1 MRSKDEQDLRSIL
14 DQLIDKKQW
23 HHGMEKASVEDT
35 WRDLMG
41 DAVNKRTESVYYN
54 QGRLF
59 VKLRSPSLKQQL
71 FYSKE
76 TIQKRINE
84 TLGKS
89 VVEEVVF
96 T

>member
-1 MRSKDEQDLRSIL
+1 
-14 DQLIDKKQW
+14 
-23 HHGMEKASVEDT
+23 MERAGVEDT

-76 TIQKRINE
+76 TILKRINE